1 MGSDPDE
8 YADLAKTR
16 GIAGF
21 KPYHFSSKCLPSAD
35 SGISEFLPEWVWEL
49 ADKEK
54 LVITLHIVR
63 KKALSDPENQR
74 QIKSMCLKYS
84 EARLVLAH
92 AGRGFKCA
100 RHDIFADLLR
110 CYPEVKRSPL
120 PDGRTKPTGQGHRP
134 KWRVWRKYEVD
145 PMYVANS
152 EPATWRYGKR
162 LSRRDRAKPDI
173 RNQFQ

>member
-21 KPYHFSSKCLPSAD
+21 KPYHFSSKCLPTAD

-92 AGRGFKCA
+92 AGRGS
-100 RHDIFADLLR
+100 RVPGMTYLL
-110 CYPEVKRSPL
+110 
-120 PDGRTKPTGQGHRP
+120 T
-134 KWRVWRKYEVD
+134 
-145 PMYVANS
+145 
-152 EPATWRYGKR
+152 
-162 LSRRDRAKPDI
+162 
-173 RNQFQ
+173 F